1 MDERMKYGLILY
13 DINTDRVT
21 YMHPVTH
28 KTVTITDYQDRKRIT
43 DNATGC
49 HYIEVRQHD

>member
-1 MDERMKYGLILY
+1 MKYGLILY

-21 YMHPVTH
+21 YLHPVTH
-28 KTVTITDYQDRKRIT
+28 KPVTITDYHDRKRVI
-43 DNATGC
+43 DDVTGC